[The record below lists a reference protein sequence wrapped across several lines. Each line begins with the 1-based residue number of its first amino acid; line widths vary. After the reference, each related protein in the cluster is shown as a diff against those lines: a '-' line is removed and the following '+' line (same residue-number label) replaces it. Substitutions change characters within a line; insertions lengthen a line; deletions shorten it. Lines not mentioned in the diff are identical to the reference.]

1 MERRRPRRNQR
12 RDTVVGRLLARTNSA
27 LPVGKRAGYVT
38 PLLYKNVPADGGT
51 LGSLGCQDITQGNN
65 STAAVGGY
73 SAQPGYDAVT
83 GWGTKGSPFLAALKT
98 MI

>member
-1 MERRRPRRNQR
+1 M
-12 RDTVVGRLLARTNSA
+12 
-27 LPVGKRAGYVT
+27 T
-38 PLLYKNVPADGGT
+38 PLLYKNLPASGGT
-51 LGSLGCQDITQGNN
+51 LQSLGCQDITQGNN

>member
-1 MERRRPRRNQR
+1 M
-12 RDTVVGRLLARTNSA
+12 
-27 LPVGKRAGYVT
+27 T
-38 PLLYKNVPADGGT
+38 PPLYKNVPQGGGT

-73 SAQPGYDAVT
+73 SAQPGYDTVT
-83 GWGTKGSPFLAALKT
+83 GWGTPKGSAFLAALKT